1 MGSALAGAS
10 HTTVTGNVVT
20 GNRRT
25 GATPFAG
32 GIVVASTAAFGGSD
46 PVDDLIAANIAYDN
60 EPDLFYDG
68 SGSAVVFLHNAC
80 ATSIPDGL
88 C

>member
-1 MGSALAGAS
+1 MGIVLAGAG

-20 GNRRT
+20 GNRAT
-25 GATPFAG
+25 GPTPFAG
-32 GIVVASTAAFGGSD
+32 GIVVVSNAAFGGSD
-46 PVDDLIAANIAYDN
+46 PVDDLVNANVAHDN

-68 SGSAVVFLHNAC
+68 TGSDVLFLHNRC
-80 ATSIPDGL
+80 RTSIPDGL